1 MSNLDTERSG
11 HEKSDSRLGP
21 VRTDLVLLGGAVAVA
36 VGAGMICLPAGLIAG
51 GVLAIA
57 GAVLS
62 SLGGG
67 GER

>member
-21 VRTDLVLLGGAVAVA
+21 VLLGGAVAVA